1 LNRLRTRVGESPGA
15 FNLYTQSALMDLNV
29 GRIGLQR
36 TGDVNQLTIQLQYKT
51 APDGTQW
58 FELVEE
64 TETIVMPG
72 DRGFIRLNILGVE

>member
-1 LNRLRTRVGESPGA
+1 
-15 FNLYTQSALMDLNV
+15 MDLNV

-51 APDGTQW
+51 DPDGTQW

-72 DRGFIRLNILGVE
+72 DRGFIRFNILGVE